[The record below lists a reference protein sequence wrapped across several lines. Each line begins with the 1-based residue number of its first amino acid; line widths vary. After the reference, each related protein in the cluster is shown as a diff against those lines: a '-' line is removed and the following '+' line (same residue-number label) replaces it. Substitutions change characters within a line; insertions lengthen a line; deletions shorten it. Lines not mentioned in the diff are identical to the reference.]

1 MCVEVFL
8 PLTDELLI
16 RSWDH
21 TDDGVTCTDVTCAA
35 FTIEMTNS
43 MSISKLGFRKRN
55 LEGNSKCRLEFSL

>member
-35 FTIEMTNS
+35 FTIEMTN
-43 MSISKLGFRKRN
+43 
-55 LEGNSKCRLEFSL
+55 